1 MTQTIPADYK
11 QIELGEI
18 PEEWDKVELKKYI
31 DIIKVCL
38 DELYSKEKFL
48 FENNLCERCLVFRL
62 AHHLQIIFNKEYSAE
77 GYFVDC
83 DYNSSCY
90 YDEGGG
96 EPKRSSGKPI
106 PNYDE
111 VRGEPKR
118 RGGKLIPNQI
128 SGKAKKRFID
138 IIVHKRKSGSGS
150 NLICFEIKK
159 WNNYRAEGMKKDENN
174 LAVLTS
180 QYGYSFGFYLIF
192 GKTEKDLKLYVFKGS
207 KKLVVKIYE

>member
-1 MTQTIPADYK
+1 MKLATQTISAGYK
-11 QIELGEI
+11 QIELGVI
-18 PEEWDKVELKKYI
+18 PEEWDEVRLIKYI
-31 DIIKVCL
+31 DIIKACL

-48 FENNLCERCLVFRL
+48 FNNNLCERCLVFRL

-77 GYFVDC
+77 EYFVDC

-90 YDEGGG
+90 YDEGSRERKRRG
-96 EPKRSSGKPI
+96 EKPI
-106 PNYDE
+106 PD
-111 VRGEPKR
+111 
-118 RGGKLIPNQI
+118 QI
-128 SGKAKKRFID
+128 SGKIKKRFID
-138 IIVHKRKSGSGS
+138 IIVHKRESGSDS

-159 WNNYRAEGMKKDENN
+159 WNNCKVEGMKKDKNN

-192 GKTEKDLKLYVFKGS
+192 GKAEKDLKLYVFKGS

>member
-1 MTQTIPADYK
+1 MTQATQTIPADYK
-11 QIELGEI
+11 QIELGET

-38 DELYSKEKFL
+38 DELYSKEKYL

-62 AHHLQIIFNKEYSAE
+62 AHHLQIIFNKKYSAE

-96 EPKRSSGKPI
+96 EPKR
-106 PNYDE
+106 
-111 VRGEPKR
+111 

-128 SGKAKKRFID
+128 SGKIKKRFID
-138 IIVHKRKSGSGS
+138 IIVHKRESGSNS

-159 WNNYRAEGMKKDENN
+159 WNNCIAERMKKDENN

-180 QYGYSFGFYLIF
+180 YYGYSFGFYLIF
-192 GKTEKDLKLYVFKGS
+192 GKAEKDLKLYVFKGS

>member
-1 MTQTIPADYK
+1 MTQATQTIPAGYK
-11 QIELGEI
+11 QTELGIIPGEWNEIELI
-18 PEEWDKVELKKYI
+18 KYI

-48 FENNLCERCLVFRL
+48 FDNNLCERCLVFRL

-77 GYFVDC
+77 RYFIDC

-90 YDEGGG
+90 YDE
-96 EPKRSSGKPI
+96 ER
-106 PNYDE
+106 
-111 VRGEPKR
+111 RKR
-118 RGGKLIPNQI
+118 RGGKPIPNQI
-128 SGKAKKRFID
+128 SGKTIKRFID
-138 IIVHKRKSGSGS
+138 IIVHKRESGSDS

-159 WNNYRAEGMKKDENN
+159 WNNYTAEGMKKDKNN

-192 GKTEKDLKLYVFKGS
+192 GKTEKDLKLYVLKGS

>member
-1 MTQTIPADYK
+1 MVINRTIQTIPADYK

-106 PNYDE
+106 PN
-111 VRGEPKR
+111 
-118 RGGKLIPNQI
+118 QI
-128 SGKAKKRFID
+128 SGKTKKRFID
-138 IIVHKRKSGSGS
+138 IIVHKRESANDS
-150 NLICFEIKK
+150 NLICFELKK
-159 WNNYRAEGMKKDENN
+159 WNNCRAEGMKKDENN

-192 GKTEKDLKLYVFKGS
+192 GKSEKDLKLYVFKGS

>member
-1 MTQTIPADYK
+1 MTQATQTIPVDCK
-11 QIELGEI
+11 QIELGVI
-18 PEEWDKVELKKYI
+18 PEEWDEVKLIKYT
-31 DIIKVCL
+31 DIVKVCL
-38 DELYSKEKFL
+38 DELYSKEKFI
-48 FENNLCERCLVFRL
+48 FDNNLCERCLVFRL

-83 DYNSSCY
+83 DYNSSCN
-90 YDEGGG
+90 YDEGRG

-106 PNYDE
+106 PN
-111 VRGEPKR
+111 
-118 RGGKLIPNQI
+118 QI
-128 SGKAKKRFID
+128 SGNTKKRFID
-138 IIVHKRKSGSGS
+138 IIVHKRESGSDS

-159 WNNYRAEGMKKDENN
+159 WNNCTAEGMKKDKNN

-192 GKTEKDLKLYVFKGS
+192 GKVKKDLKLYVFKGS